1 MRAAGRRTALSA
13 ALAASLLAA
22 GCALPPLARGPEA
35 GPPSWALPPAVWR
48 IRQVVLIEFGE
59 ARFPV
64 QGYLEL
70 DTAAR
75 RVRLVAL
82 DDFGVTFFKLTVAA
96 DGESVD
102 FMLPLVP
109 RGEEVGRLVA
119 ASLRRIYLE
128 PAGAVPGSG
137 ATRLEA
143 DAAGAVVSAA
153 PRGGDGWQ
161 VEYADYRDVDG
172 IPVPQSVCYRERG
185 GVSITIRQVSVKRI
199 DRAVR

>member
-1 MRAAGRRTALSA
+1 MSA
-13 ALAASLLAA
+13 AWRRATLGVATAVALATGCSLA
-22 GCALPPLARGPEA
+22 PHARGPEA

-48 IRQVVLIEFGE
+48 IRQVVLIESGE

-75 RVRLVAL
+75 RVRIVAL

-102 FMLPLVP
+102 YMLPLVP

-128 PAGAVPGSG
+128 PAGAAPGAG
-137 ATRLEA
+137 GTRLEA
-143 DAAGAVVSAA
+143 GPAGEVVSAA
-153 PRGGDGWQ
+153 PRSGGGWH
-161 VEYADYRDVDG
+161 VRYGEYQDVDG
-172 IPVPQSVCYRERG
+172 IPVPQSVSYRERG
-185 GVSITIRQVSVKRI
+185 GVSITIRQVSVKRT
-199 DRAVR
+199 DR

>member
-1 MRAAGRRTALSA
+1 MNAAGRRASLA
-13 ALAASLLAA
+13 VLAAAVLAA
-22 GCALPPLARGPEA
+22 GCAHAPRQRGPEA
-35 GPPSWALPPAVWR
+35 GPPSWAVPPAVWR

-59 ARFPV
+59 ARFTA

-75 RVRLVAL
+75 RVRIAAM

-102 FMLPLVP
+102 YMLPLVP
-109 RGEEVGRLVA
+109 RGEEVGRSVA

-128 PAGAVPGSG
+128 PAGAAPGMG

-143 DAAGAVVSAA
+143 DPAGQVVSAA
-153 PRGGDGWQ
+153 PRSGDGWQ
-161 VEYADYRDVDG
+161 VRYEDYRDVDG
-172 IPVPQSVCYRERG
+172 IPVPLGISYGERG
-185 GVSITIRQVSVKRI
+185 GVSITIRQVSVRRV
-199 DRAVR
+199 DR

>member
-1 MRAAGRRTALSA
+1 MNAAGRRASLA
-13 ALAASLLAA
+13 VLAAAVLAA
-22 GCALPPLARGPEA
+22 GCAHAPRERGPEA

-64 QGYLEL
+64 QGYVEV

-75 RVRLVAL
+75 RVRIVAM

-102 FMLPLVP
+102 YMLPLVP

-128 PAGAVPGSG
+128 PGGAAPGAGG
-137 ATRLEA
+137 TRLEA
-143 DAAGAVVSAA
+143 GPAGEVVSAA
-153 PRGGDGWQ
+153 PRGGDGWRI
-161 VEYADYRDVDG
+161 EYEDYRDVDG
-172 IPVPQSVCYRERG
+172 IPVPHGIRYRERG
-185 GVSITIRQVSVKRI
+185 GVSITIRQVSVRRV
-199 DRAVR
+199 DR